1 MPYSV
6 AAELSLSGSSRCSR
20 HEEEGTGY
28 EDDAGY
34 EESAGH
40 EDGAGYEDDA
50 GYEEVEWRWGML
62 FGMSPTTEMIPL
74 DGMVVNNTNAFF
86 IQRMLKR
93 NNQEKCLA
101 R

>member
-20 HEEEGTGY
+20 HEEEGT
-28 EDDAGY
+28 
-34 EESAGH
+34 
-40 EDGAGYEDDA
+40 GYEDDA